1 MKSVVR
7 FVVRCFI
14 AVLLLPILACVI
26 IAHSMVVVFEFLA
39 KAAQKLEDLLVK
51 LANKYCDYWGP
62 IFRGG
67 KK

>member
-1 MKSVVR
+1 MKSIVR

-14 AVLLLPILACVI
+14 LVLLLPIILSWCLSHV
-26 IAHSMVVVFEFLA
+26 MVVFFDWLA
-39 KAAQKLEDLLVK
+39 RITQGLEDLLGE
-51 LANKYCDYWGP
+51 LTNKYCNYCGP